1 MTDEREAAWT
11 EGFIAGVNAADAA
24 RNGVFDLYDKYCRN
38 PYERP
43 HGE

>member
-1 MTDEREAAWT
+1 MNDEREQVWT